1 MEKLLT
7 KREVAERWQ
16 VTEKAIDNWRKQG
29 LISTVDGVPAVR
41 FNPQHIAELEGT
53 RLEKYSPI
61 ERRKMEAELNKF
73 RKENEDLKNI
83 LSKVLGD
90 LAPVLKL

>member
-7 KREVAERWQ
+7 KQELAQRWQ

-29 LISTVDGVPAVR
+29 LISTVKGIPSVR

-53 RLEKYSPI
+53 RIEKWSSI
-61 ERRKMEAELNKF
+61 ERKNMELELMKF
-73 RKENEDLKNI
+73 KKENEDLKNI